1 MPENKENNIAGV
13 STDGAEKDKGQ
24 FDEREP
30 LSQEVTRKKRWYRR
44 WYSVVGMLAV
54 AFVLLFVFVLP
65 LGAKYYL
72 TDWLLQ
78 NGASS
83 AHIDKLGWNP
93 FAGRL
98 WLNGVDLKQGD
109 KKLMSQADLDLKM
122 SLTALF
128 KKDIS
133 LTRATYTDL
142 NLFVVEDPDGSV
154 KIGTVDLPKNGESQ
168 PPPVTVKGPEGES
181 SPWAF
186 LASDVTLTNCRV
198 HYISPLLDLD
208 VQVDSLVLDNFSTRE
223 GAVPGTL
230 KLRGSVN
237 GKPVALDLSA
247 LRVMPALKVAG
258 QVDVSAFDL
267 DELDTILK
275 DALPFF
281 GGMASLAGMVDFT
294 TKEGVIDVKYD
305 GDINVEKADVGSES
319 FRTSADNLNYHGKV
333 AFSMPQKAP
342 MLVQTDGVLT
352 ADGYALGVPGAELTT
367 SEKLVKLDGA
377 TTVTIG
383 DGVVVD
389 YSGPLTITG
398 IDFHMPVLQST
409 ADEFVWKGK
418 IGYDLAKHNLVSLDG
433 ELNLAALDST
443 MPESSMNVAEE
454 NFNWKGI
461 ISYQG
466 QRDGEAN
473 VVDTTG
479 VLTLKPLDF
488 TFGKESEEI
497 AVVLQGLGWD
507 GTFSF
512 AMPEGGS
519 RLGLNGVLTGE
530 TIDVNLASAGMKI
543 SEKDLR
549 VQSKTGL
556 LLGEKMDI
564 KSTSSIDAGGFALL
578 MDGAKEPMVT
588 LESLN
593 LKDFEGLG
601 GTKLKAAQLGA
612 EGLVTTVEGDFPL
625 QITVPSFGFNGFGT
639 DDLENFSLEE
649 LAVNSPKI
657 MAVNNNA
664 ELLNLRDITFSGLQ
678 AATDGTASVERLSFN
693 KLVFLDAEKESDEKP
708 GLSLG
713 EARLTGIKWMGKGGF
728 SGEKLD
734 FRNLLTTIVRDK
746 EGRINISERL
756 AAMSAGGG
764 EKAAPVKP
772 VEKVAK
778 EKKRE
783 KVEKGTPLDL
793 PFPIS
798 LGEVLIS
805 GNSGVNFSDYTLPA
819 IFKSDLSI
827 KEFTIGELDS
837 KKPEAKTPILFSGM
851 LERRAPLSVKGS
863 ISPFLLDPAADLIFS
878 LKNFPL
884 QNVTAYTIQSV
895 GTGLASGQ
903 LQVKTSVDLEE
914 NYLKMDNNVLLINLE
929 TKLISKELAA
939 KLDNQ
944 LPIPLSMVL
953 SVLKNKDGNI
963 DLDIPLKGALDNL
976 NIGLTDIVVTSLS
989 KAVVPALSG
998 YAIYALGPYGALAYA
1013 GMKLGEEMLKEGD
1026 TPVIFL
1032 KGAKNI
1038 VPEQMAELDKVGKKM
1053 QKGEGDWQLCPYVAS
1068 WEYMSNV
1075 DIDAAPGETIPAPA
1089 GDVVRLDRLGQ
1100 IRARNVQ
1107 AYLSKKFAVAPDRLL
1122 LCTTTVKTEKKMLPL
1137 VIIQK

>member
-13 STDGAEKDKGQ
+13 STDGAEKDKRQ
-24 FDEREP
+24 FDETEVP
-30 LSQEVTRKKRWYRR
+30 LQEVIRKSRWYRR
-44 WYSVVGMLAV
+44 WYSILGMLAV

-78 NGASS
+78 NGAGS

-93 FAGRL
+93 FVGGV
-98 WLNGVDLKQGD
+98 WLKGVDLEQGG
-109 KKLMSQADLDLKM
+109 KKLMSQADLNLKM
-122 SLTALF
+122 SLPALF
-128 KKDIS
+128 NKNIF

-142 NLFVVEDPDGSV
+142 NLFVVEAPDGSV
-154 KIGTVDLPKNGESQ
+154 KIGTVNLPKAGEPQ
-168 PPPVTVKGPEGES
+168 APPVTVKEPEGEI

-198 HYISPLLDLD
+198 HYISPLLDLE
-208 VQVDSLVLDNFSTRE
+208 VQVDSLTLDKFSTRE
-223 GAVPGTL
+223 NAAPGTL
-230 KLRGSVN
+230 KLKGSVN
-237 GKPVALDLSA
+237 GNPIALDLSA
-247 LRVMPALKVAG
+247 LRVIPDFKVVG

-275 DALPFF
+275 DALPSF
-281 GGMASLAGMVDFT
+281 GGMAALAGSVDFT
-294 TKEGVIDVKYD
+294 MKEGGIDVKYD
-305 GDINVEKADVGSES
+305 GDINVKQADVGSES
-319 FRTSADNLNYHGKV
+319 FHTSADNLNYHGKA
-333 AFSMPQKAP
+333 AFSMPQKVP

-352 ADGYALGVPGAELTT
+352 ADGYALSVPGAELTT
-367 SEKLVKLDGA
+367 SEKFVKLDGA
-377 TTVTIG
+377 ATVTIG

-389 YSGPLTITG
+389 YNGPLTIDG
-398 IDFHMPVLQST
+398 IDFHMPILQTT
-409 ADEFVWKGK
+409 ADELMWKGK
-418 IGYDLAKHNLVSLDG
+418 VGYDLAKQNLVSLDG
-433 ELNLAALDST
+433 ELNLAALNSI
-443 MPESSMNVAEE
+443 MAESSMHVAEE
-454 NFNWKGI
+454 TLNWKGMI
-461 ISYQG
+461 GYQG

-473 VVDTTG
+473 VVDTAG

-488 TFGKESEEI
+488 TFGKEKEQI
-497 AVVLQGLGWD
+497 AVALQGLGWN
-507 GTFSF
+507 GTLSF

-519 RLGLNGVLTGE
+519 RIGLDGVLTGE

-556 LLGEKMDI
+556 LLGAKMDI
-564 KSTSSIDAGGFALL
+564 KSTSSLDVGGFALS
-578 MDGAKEPMVT
+578 MEGAKEPMVT
-588 LESLN
+588 LESLT
-593 LKDFEGLG
+593 LKGFEGLG
-601 GTKLKAAQLGA
+601 GTNLKAAQLGA
-612 EGLVTTVEGDFPL
+612 EGLVTTVEGGFPL
-625 QITVPSFGFNGFGT
+625 QITVPSLGLNGFGT
-639 DDLENFSLEE
+639 DDLENFSLED

-657 MAVNNNA
+657 MAVHNNS
-664 ELLNLRDITFSGLQ
+664 ELLSLRDITFSGLQ

-693 KLVFLDAEKESDEKP
+693 KLVFLDAEKGGDEKP

-713 EARLTGIKWMGKGGF
+713 EARLTGIKWLGKGGF
-728 SGEKLD
+728 SGDKLD

-756 AAMSAGGG
+756 DAMSGG
-764 EKAAPVKP
+764 EVAPAKS
-772 VEKVAK
+772 VEKLVK
-778 EKKRE
+778 EKKR
-783 KVEKGTPLDL
+783 KKEKGTPLVL

-819 IFKSDLSI
+819 IFKSNLNI
-827 KEFTIGELDS
+827 KKFTIGALDS
-837 KKPEAKTPILFSGM
+837 RKPGAKTPILFNGM

-863 ISPFLLDPAADLIFS
+863 ISPFLFDPAADLVVS

-903 LQVKTSVDLEE
+903 LQVKASVDLEE
-914 NYLKMDNNVLLINLE
+914 NYLKMDSNVLLINLE
-929 TKLISKELAA
+929 TRLISKELAA

-944 LPIPLSMVL
+944 LPVPLSMVL

-963 DLDIPLKGALDNL
+963 DLDIPLQGAPDDL
-976 NIGLTDIVVTSLS
+976 NIGLTDILVTSLS

-1013 GMKLGEEMLKEGD
+1013 GMKLGSEMLKEGD
-1026 TPVIFL
+1026 IPVIFL

-1038 VPEQMAELDKVGKKM
+1038 VPEQMAELDRAGEKI
-1053 QKGEGDWQLCPYVAS
+1053 QKGEGDWQICPYVAS

-1075 DIDAAPGETIPAPA
+1075 DIDADRGKTISVPA
-1089 GDVVRLDRLGQ
+1089 GDSVRLARLGQ

-1107 AYLSKKFAVAPDRLL
+1107 DYLSKKFAVAPDRLL

-1137 VIIQK
+1137 VILQK